1 MKQPRLCLA
10 LAVVV
15 LAAAPGCSRRPP
27 PASGTGTT
35 EVPPDRLQRAVEKLR
50 LKLPAGAKATGLI
63 DDNPDVLI
71 QLKLEMPANEVNA
84 FLAASPFARKKL
96 STELRHVSN
105 TGQPEWWAPQDAK
118 SFRSAM
124 IELVPR
130 AEGASILV
138 NLDDPATVVV
148 YLIWF
153 KM

>member
-1 MKQPRLCLA
+1 MKQPRLILVFISIA
-10 LAVVV
+10 
-15 LAAAPGCSRRPP
+15 LAAAPGCGRGSP
-27 PASGTGTT
+27 PATGVGTT

-50 LKLPAGAKATGLI
+50 LKLPSHAKATGVI

-71 QLKLEMPANEVNA
+71 QLKLEMPASEVNA
-84 FLAASPFARKKL
+84 FLAGSPFARKTL

-105 TGQPEWWAPQDAK
+105 TGQPDWWAPQDAQ

-124 IELVPR
+124 LEVVPK
-130 AEGASILV
+130 AEGASILI
-138 NLDDPATVVV
+138 NLDDPATAVV